1 MSQPKDLWNLEFLLE
16 TSSTEGNFQTNFFSE
31 LLKTL
36 KLYRER
42 RDILVYIISNIYIM
56 FIPYTIVP

>member
-16 TSSTEGNFQTNFFSE
+16 TSSTEGYFQTNFFSE